1 MTEKMYRI
9 ILTPS
14 EEQGL
19 EQTFKTTADRRLR
32 DRCQAVLM
40 AARGRARHLIAQDLG
55 VHRTTLRLW
64 LQRYREQGLPG
75 LEILWASG
83 QPARIPAELAPT
95 IVSWVKGGPASCG
108 LQRANWTY
116 AELVPYLYQQTG
128 IVASET
134 AMREFCHRHQI
145 RPYRPTY
152 RYLRGNPQRQAQA
165 QGELAELKKKPRRGT
180 ASC

>member
-1 MTEKMYRI
+1 MYRI
-9 ILTPS
+9 VLTPG
-14 EEQGL
+14 EEQEL
-19 EQTFKTTADRRLR
+19 EQRFKSTTDRRLR

-40 AARGRARHLIAQDLG
+40 AARGRTRRLIAQDLG
-55 VHRTTLRLW
+55 VHRTTLQLW
-64 LQRYREQGLPG
+64 LQRYRAGGVSGLV
-75 LEILWASG
+75 IQWAAG

-95 IVSWVKGGPASCG
+95 IVDWVKGGPASCS

-116 AELVPYLYQQTG
+116 GELVTYLYQQTG
-128 IVASET
+128 IMTSET

-152 RYLRGNPQRQAQA
+152 RYLRGDPQRQAAA
-165 QGELAELKKKPRRGT
+165 QVELTELKKKPRQGS

>member
-1 MTEKMYRI
+1 MYRI
-9 ILTPS
+9 VLTPS
-14 EEQGL
+14 EKLEL
-19 EQTFKTTADRRLR
+19 EQMFKTTADRRLR

-40 AARGRARHLIAQDLG
+40 AARGRARHQIAQDLS

-64 LQRYREQGLPG
+64 WQSYRERGVQGLP
-75 LEILWASG
+75 IQWAPG
-83 QPARIPAELAPT
+83 QPARIPVELAPT
-95 IVSWVKGGPASCG
+95 LVAWVQGGPASCG

-116 AELVPYLYQQTG
+116 AELVTYLYQQTG
-128 IVASET
+128 IVTSET

-152 RYLRGNPQRQAQA
+152 RYLRGDPQRQAQA
-165 QGELAELKKKPRRGT
+165 QSELTELKKKPRRGN